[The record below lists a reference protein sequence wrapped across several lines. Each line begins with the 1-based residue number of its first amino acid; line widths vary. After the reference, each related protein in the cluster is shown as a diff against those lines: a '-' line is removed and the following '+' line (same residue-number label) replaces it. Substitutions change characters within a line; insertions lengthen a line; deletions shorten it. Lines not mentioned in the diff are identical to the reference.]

1 MYRVFIIA
9 TVGSIVLWGAP
20 VRAQVETRELPMP
33 PIGGSVSAP
42 LHETLT
48 PAVIET
54 PDELTAVREQY
65 RAATAN
71 RDAEALID
79 LFAEDGVLVASDRDV
94 VRGRQDLGKYF
105 AKAFDQAMPDVT
117 LTCISTENRNGF
129 GSETGRFEERVTS
142 PEGAVIRVT
151 GVYVTIYRRDAAG
164 HWRVAIEIRSRG
176 DQQPLGVW

>member
-1 MYRVFIIA
+1 MCRVFIIA
-9 TVGSIVLWGAP
+9 TVGSIAVWGAP
-20 VRAQVETRELPMP
+20 VRAQIQTREMPMP
-33 PIGGSVSAP
+33 PIGESASAP

-48 PAVIET
+48 SGVIET
-54 PDELTAVREQY
+54 PDDLTAVREQY

-71 RDAEALID
+71 RDAAALID

-105 AKAFDQAMPDVT
+105 ANAFDQAMPEVT

-142 PEGAVIRVT
+142 PEGTVTRVS